1 MWFATLI
8 GNEARRF
15 YRTLQAKP
23 GSGKLVTCDPE
34 NFAAL
39 ATRCPVSRLGSRDHI
54 SLIRCELIA
63 ETLAVVAPGVVCGDS
78 TKISL
83 GIFFQIDWKS
93 EIGNHKVF

>member
-39 ATRCPVSRLGSRDHI
+39 ATRCPVSPLGSRDHI

-63 ETLAVVAPGVVCGDS
+63 ETLAVVAPGVFV
-78 TKISL
+78 
-83 GIFFQIDWKS
+83 GIQQRYLLEYFFQIDWKS

>member
-34 NFAAL
+34 NFAA
-39 ATRCPVSRLGSRDHI
+39 
-54 SLIRCELIA
+54 RCELIA
-63 ETLAVVAPGVVCGDS
+63 ETLAVVAPGVVRGDS

>member
-54 SLIRCELIA
+54 SLASELG
-63 ETLAVVAPGVVCGDS
+63 AVVAPGVVCGDS